1 MPDNPK
7 KSSSEEPTLVPEA
20 ADWSGPVSRVVCCSN
35 DVEKTMRPPN
45 PFFLQAIEPTALWTY
60 TTSGYVEY
68 EESGRTTRIGPGT
81 ALACMLPG
89 RGTLVYKKGG
99 LPWRRI
105 YIGFKGDA
113 ALEIFRHVI
122 RRYGQV
128 HELPK
133 NADAIKL
140 ARKFC
145 KMVEEEPLRSPQFW
159 STEAYGWLNTWWEDC
174 RNHAPKV
181 PEVMHEDHGN
191 PDMVAANFRSVKDFA
206 QKMGYS
212 RSHLSRRLK
221 KIWNRDPSEVMRQR
235 RFEEA
240 RRLLRETSL
249 PVAEV
254 AQKAGFGSSSAF
266 CAAFKGRFQQTPL
279 NYRRERR
286 SY

>member
-1 MPDNPK
+1 MPENPRK
-7 KSSSEEPTLVPEA
+7 PNSEEPTLIPEA
-20 ADWSGPVSRVVCCSN
+20 VDWSGPVSRVVCCS
-35 DVEKTMRPPN
+35 DDTEKTMRPPN
-45 PFFLQAIEPTALWTY
+45 PFFLQSIEPTALWTY
-60 TTSGYVEY
+60 TISGYVEY
-68 EESGRTTRIGPGT
+68 EEGGRTSRIGPGT

-113 ALEIFRHVI
+113 GLDLFRHVI
-122 RRYGQV
+122 SRYGQV
-128 HELPK
+128 HDLPVK
-133 NADAIKL
+133 SDTIKL

-145 KMVEEEPLRSPQFW
+145 KLVEDEPLRSPQFW
-159 STEAYGWLNTWWEDC
+159 STEAYRWLNTWWEDC
-174 RNHAPKV
+174 RNQAPKV
-181 PEVMHEDHGN
+181 PELPHDDHGL
-191 PDMVAANFRSVKDFA
+191 PDMVAGNFRSVKDFA

-249 PVAEV
+249 PVADV
-254 AQKAGFGSSSAF
+254 ANLAGFGSSSAF
-266 CAAFKGRFQQTPL
+266 CAAFKGRFEKTPL
-279 NYRRERR
+279 QYRRERKMK
-286 SY
+286 